1 MLVRSREDEGVE
13 RCRIDTHTMHI
24 ISACAGCSSNS
35 SSCGSSSSSVVTSL
49 LADAV
54 ERYYGGVADLEPL
67 GERILDHRCAERECV
82 GRM

>member
-1 MLVRSREDEGVE
+1 MLVLSIEDEGVE
-13 RCRIDTHTMHI
+13 RCSIDTHN
-24 ISACAGCSSNS
+24 ACNQCMRGLQRSSS

-67 GERILDHRCAERECV
+67 PQSILDHCWTVRV
-82 GRM
+82 VV